1 MTLTFL
7 KGLKK
12 LKEFSIGYINV
23 NDIEFVQYSKNITD
37 LALHNLSLREITFI
51 SS

>member
-1 MTLTFL
+1 MTLSFL

-12 LKEFSIGYINV
+12 LKEFSIGYINI

-37 LALHNLSLREITFI
+37 LVLRNLSLREITFI

>member
-12 LKEFSIGYINV
+12 LKEFSIGYIN
-23 NDIEFVQYSKNITD
+23 DIEFVQYSKNITD
-37 LALHNLSLREITFI
+37 LVLCNLGLREITFI
-51 SS
+51 LS